1 MFPEDG
7 SHFGKVEIDDITER
21 RFPGRPE
28 IDGPSRLLHC
38 RQLGD
43 RPLVRLGVAQENP
56 GLIPIP
62 SVRDSLAMQISSALI
77 PFPFGRVDDA
87 EQTDHSHGYQP

>member
-1 MFPEDG
+1 MFPVDG
-7 SHFGKVEIDDITER
+7 SHFGKVDIDDITER

-28 IDGPSRLLHC
+28 IDEPSRLLHC

-56 GLIPIP
+56 GLSARLETSSIDAIPCDAP
-62 SVRDSLAMQISSALI
+62 RSEADVCE
-77 PFPFGRVDDA
+77 VDP
-87 EQTDHSHGYQP
+87 GLG